1 MSLHK
6 LDNTRTNLETIF
18 QYGAE
23 TCRKYPSFQFCVNF
37 IQMFERFSSYFFQDL
52 MKRRVEPSGKESKR
66 VDFEVKMRR
75 FSTLRTIYSLIK
87 SSRPSGFEKTTVFR
101 IVQASQMSV
110 FHF

>member
-23 TCRKYPSFQFCVNF
+23 TCRKYPSFQFRVNF

-75 FSTLRTIYSLIK
+75 FFDSAHHL
-87 SSRPSGFEKTTVFR
+87 FFDQVFAPFR
-101 IVQASQMSV
+101 L
-110 FHF
+110 